1 MKKLILTISVCV
13 ALGGCAASRTVPD
26 PVGIG
31 TGTYE
36 LKKSPCACL
45 EVPMQLPGQQ
55 AHVAAEV

>member
-1 MKKLILTISVCV
+1 MKKLILMIAVCA
-13 ALGGCAASRTVPD
+13 ALGGCAAARTVPE

-45 EVPMQLPGQQ
+45 EVPMQLPGK
-55 AHVAAEV
+55 AAAEA